1 VHYHTTNFTLKSL
14 LDKSF
19 TDNENNTALI
29 FNDEYISYKELNI
42 RANRLA
48 RLLISKGVEPEDLIP
63 VCLDNSANLIVA
75 LLAVLKAGGA
85 YVPIDPEFPKDRI
98 SYIINDCQSKALITS
113 GAHIKK
119 IAGGPETDIIDLD
132 SHSQIIDWLPGENT
146 DVAIST
152 KNLAYVIYTSG
163 TTGIPNGV
171 MIEHQSVVNNLLWSK
186 EYLKTTPSDIV
197 LQKTTFCFDVSVWEI
212 FWPLITGA
220 SLVVLNK
227 DEVRDI
233 QKLKDIITREK
244 VTVTHFIPT
253 MLELFL
259 LAVNPGE
266 CSSLKQVI
274 SSGEALTPF
283 QANLFKVKI
292 PGAELHN
299 LYGPTEATIHATY
312 WRAPLE
318 DGEIKKILIGKPVY
332 NTDVY
337 ILDENHQQQ
346 PKDRIGEIYIGGV
359 GVARGYLNRPVLT
372 AQRFIENVFDT
383 DSNRRLFKTG
393 DFGRYL
399 QNGNIEYLGRIDDQV
414 KVNGYRIELGS
425 VETNIKNSG
434 VVEHAVILTKKNE
447 RGFMQIV
454 AYVTLK
460 PGYSIQNVWDY
471 LVTKLPGYMLPTSI
485 RQVESIPFTFNGKVN
500 TDALLFGLDKENADR
515 PVAPKTALEEM
526 VLAIWKTLF
535 KKDEISIYD
544 NFFDIGGNSIMAV
557 KMLSMLKKE
566 TNKHVSFLLLNQ
578 YPTIESLAK
587 LLAKPNILEIPN
599 ILIPIKPNGTK
610 TPIYLI
616 NGGGLV
622 ADGFFNL
629 SDELD
634 EEQPV
639 FGFQSNGYDTAGKPF
654 KTIEDIAAFYIKNL
668 LAENEYGP
676 YCLAGY
682 SLGGVIAFEMA
693 KQLKSMG
700 KEIKLLAIID
710 GISRDPELIKTKYN
724 LLTGL
729 RMIGF
734 NLYMFRYGP
743 IRALNYT
750 AGVLKAVVRTI
761 SARFSKNVPPTT
773 ESSIDEKD
781 FDVFSLHISA
791 YQKYQLKPYDGNIVV
806 FRASEVTF
814 YMDDFKYL
822 GWKPLSKK
830 IKAITIKGYHFS
842 IFDNSNIR
850 EFGKKLQAVL
860 DTGF

>member
-1 VHYHTTNFTLKSL
+1 M

-19 TDNENNTALI
+19 KDNEHNTALI
-29 FNDEYISYKELNI
+29 YNGESISYKDLNL
-42 RANRLA
+42 RANKLA
-48 RLLISKGVEPEDLIP
+48 RLLISKGIEPEGLVP

-98 SYIINDCQSKALITS
+98 SYILNDCKAKAIITS

-119 IAGGPETDIIDLD
+119 IASGPSTDIIDLD
-132 SHSQIIDWLPGENT
+132 THLQVIDWLPGEDI
-146 DVAIST
+146 DVAIGVQ
-152 KNLAYVIYTSG
+152 NLAYVIYTSG
-163 TTGIPNGV
+163 TTGVPNGV

-186 EYLKTTPSDIV
+186 EYLKTTPHDVV

-212 FWPLITGA
+212 FWALISGA

-233 QKLKDIITREK
+233 QKLKDIIDREK
-244 VTVTHFIPT
+244 VTITHFVPT

-266 CSSLKQVI
+266 CSSLRQVI

-283 QANLFKVKI
+283 QANLFKVKL

-318 DGEIKKILIGKPVY
+318 GGEIKKILIGKPVD
-332 NTDVY
+332 NTDIY
-337 ILDENHQQQ
+337 ILDEKHQQQ
-346 PKDRIGEIYIGGV
+346 PRDRIGEIYIGGL
-359 GVARGYLNRPVLT
+359 GVARGYLNRPLLT
-372 AQRFIENVFDT
+372 TQRFIENIFDT
-383 DSNRRLFKTG
+383 ENNSRLFKTG

-399 QNGNIEYLGRIDDQV
+399 QNGSIEYLGRIDDQV

-425 VETNIKNSG
+425 VETTIKNSG
-434 VVEHAVILTKKNE
+434 VVDHAVILTRKNE

-460 PGYSIQNVWDY
+460 PDYSVQNVWDY

-485 RQVESIPFTFNGKVN
+485 RQIENIPFTFNGKVDIDSLVYKLAN
-500 TDALLFGLDKENADR
+500 ETVNQ
-515 PVAPKTALEEM
+515 PVAPKTALEEV
-526 VLAIWKTLF
+526 VLGIWRTVF
-535 KKDEISIYD
+535 QKDEISIYD
-544 NFFDIGGNSIMAV
+544 NFFDLGGNSIMAV

-566 TNKHVSFLLLNQ
+566 TDKHVSFLLLNQ
-578 YPTIESLAK
+578 YPTIQSLAK
-587 LLAKPNILEIPN
+587 LLANPSTLEIPN
-599 ILIPIKPNGTK
+599 ILIPIKPDGTK
-610 TPIYLI
+610 TPIYMI

-634 EEQPV
+634 EDQPV
-639 FGFQSNGYDTAGKPF
+639 FGFQSNGFDSDGNPF
-654 KTIEDIAAFYIKNL
+654 KTIEDIAAFYIKSL

-682 SLGGVIAFEMA
+682 SLGGIIAFEMA
-693 KQLKSMG
+693 KQLTSMG

-710 GISRDPELIKTKYN
+710 GLSRDPELIKTRYN
-724 LLTGL
+724 LITGL
-729 RMIGF
+729 RMIGL
-734 NLYMFRYGP
+734 NLYLLKYGP
-743 IRALNYT
+743 MRALNYT
-750 AGVLKAVVRTI
+750 NGVFKAIAKTI
-761 SARFSKNVPPTT
+761 GNRFSKKAPAITQMSV
-773 ESSIDEKD
+773 DEEN

-791 YQKYQLKPYDGNIVV
+791 YQKYQLTPYVGNIVV
-806 FRASEVTF
+806 FRASEITF

-822 GWKPLSKK
+822 GWKRFAKK
-830 IKAITIKGYHFS
+830 AKSITIKGHHFS

-850 EFGKKLQAVL
+850 DFGKKLQAVL
-860 DTGF
+860 DSGF

>member
-1 VHYHTTNFTLKSL
+1 VYYHTTNFTLKSL

-19 TDNENNTALI
+19 KDNENNTALI
-29 FNDEYISYKELNI
+29 FNGEVISYKELNVQ
-42 RANRLA
+42 ANKLA
-48 RLLISKGVEPEDLIP
+48 RLLISKGVEPEGLIP

-98 SYIINDCQSKALITS
+98 SYILNDCKAKTIITS
-113 GAHIKK
+113 GEHVKNL
-119 IAGGPETDIIDLD
+119 AGGPATDIIDLD
-132 SHSQIIDWLPGENT
+132 TQLQIIDGFPGENI
-146 DVAIST
+146 DVSISPQ
-152 KNLAYVIYTSG
+152 NLAYVIYTSG
-163 TTGIPNGV
+163 TTGVPNGV
-171 MIEHQSVVNNLLWSK
+171 MIEHKGVVNNLLWSK
-186 EYLKTTPSDIV
+186 EYLNTTPRDIV

-227 DEVRDI
+227 DEVRNV
-233 QKLKDIITREK
+233 QKLKDIINREK
-244 VTVTHFIPT
+244 VTITHFVPT

-266 CSSLKQVI
+266 CSSLRQVI
-274 SSGEALTPF
+274 SSGEALTSF
-283 QANLFKVKI
+283 QANLFKTKL
-292 PGAELHN
+292 PGAELYN

-312 WRAPLE
+312 WRVPLE
-318 DGEIKKILIGKPVY
+318 DGEIRKILIGKPVY
-332 NTDVY
+332 NTDIY
-337 ILDENHQQQ
+337 ILDENHRQQ

-359 GVARGYLNRPVLT
+359 GVARGYLNRTALN
-372 AQRFIENVFDT
+372 AQRFIENLFDT
-383 DSNRRLFKTG
+383 DNNTKLFKTG

-399 QNGNIEYLGRIDDQV
+399 QSGNIEYLGRVDDQV

-425 VETNIKNSG
+425 VETIIKNSG
-434 VVEHAVILTKKNE
+434 VVEHAVILPKKNE

-460 PGYSIQNVWDY
+460 DGYSIQNIWDY
-471 LVTKLPGYMLPTSI
+471 LITKLPGYMLPTII
-485 RQVESIPFTFNGKVN
+485 RQVESIPFTFNGKVD
-500 TDALLFGLDKENADR
+500 TDALLFGLDNENIDR
-515 PVAPKTALEEM
+515 PIAPRTDLEEM

-535 KKDEISIYD
+535 KKGEISIYD
-544 NFFDIGGNSIMAV
+544 NFFDLGGNSIMAV

-566 TNKHVSFLLLNQ
+566 TNKHISFLLLNQ

-639 FGFQSNGYDTAGKPF
+639 FGFQSNGYDSDGNQF

-668 LAENEYGP
+668 LAENDYGP

-710 GISRDPELIKTKYN
+710 GLARDPELIKTKYN

-743 IRALNYT
+743 VRALNYT
-750 AGVLKAVVRTI
+750 AGVLKAVAKTI
-761 SARFSKNVPPTT
+761 GGRLNKQTPPTT
-773 ESSIDEKD
+773 GPSVDEEE

-791 YQKYQLKPYDGNIVV
+791 YQKYKLTPYDGNIVV
-806 FRASEVTF
+806 FRASEATF

-830 IKAITIKGYHFS
+830 IKSITIKGRHFS

-860 DTGF
+860 DFGF